1 MDKVYVIDGPDKGK
15 YFILSKAVTTIGK
28 ASDNDICLSTTGVS
42 PHHAK
47 LLKKNKKIFIV
58 DVSRFQ
64 GVLMDGE
71 KIEPDREVELKEESN
86 FTVGKSVLHIQRTSS
101 GDLDRA
107 DPKDTKKDPSGM
119 SASLLIKDDSRNHT
133 GSLELLLNVSNILA
147 QSLNIQ
153 KLFGEVID
161 QIFNL
166 LKRID
171 RGAILLLNKE
181 TGKLEEVFSKTRMGD
196 KEGPSAKIKYSG
208 ALVDKVLKEGKPI
221 MIPDTT
227 RPHDPDLLTPEE
239 LGYIMSVMSVPLKY
253 KGQVQ
258 GVIYVDSTGSPN
270 GFRKDDLQLLT
281 GLADTAAI
289 AIQNARLY
297 EALNQEL
304 AERKRAE
311 EELGSTVREL
321 QETRDMLIQSEKLAA
336 IGRLAAAVAH
346 EVLNPVNIM
355 SMRLQLLDKRGDLPI
370 PARNALRIC
379 KGQLYRI
386 TQITRDLAQYSRS
399 PEKHITMTELNK
411 VIERVLTLSEPQ
423 LKENNVETDIHY
435 HDHLPSIPADKDRI
449 EQVFFNLISNATE
462 AMAGKKEKTLRI
474 MTRPSNSNDHVQ
486 AIISDT
492 GTGIDQAHLSKIFD
506 PFFTTKEPGQGTGLG
521 LFISYGIVHEHGGRI
536 WAENNESGGTSF
548 FVELPLQGDSDS

>member
-1 MDKVYVIDGPDKGK
+1 MDKAHVIDGPDKGK
-15 YFILSKAVTTIGK
+15 CFILNEAVTSIGK
-28 ASDNDICLSTTGVS
+28 ASDNDICLLATGVS

-47 LLKKNKKIFIV
+47 LLKKNNKIFIV
-58 DVSRFQ
+58 DVSGLQ
-64 GVLMDGE
+64 GVFMDGE
-71 KIEPDREVELKEESN
+71 KIEPDREVELKDKSN
-86 FTVGKSVLHIQRTSS
+86 FTVGKSVLYIQRDSS
-101 GDLDRA
+101 KDLNRA
-107 DPKDTKKDPSGM
+107 CPKDTKKDPSGM
-119 SASLLIKDDSRNHT
+119 SEPVLIKDGSRNHT

-196 KEGPSAKIKYSG
+196 KGGPSAKIKYSG
-208 ALVDKVLKEGKPI
+208 ALVDKVLKEGRPI

-227 RPHDPDLLTPEE
+227 RPHGPDLLTPEE
-239 LGYIMSVMSVPLKY
+239 LGHIMSVMSVPLKY
-253 KGQVQ
+253 KGEVQ

-270 GFRKDDLQLLT
+270 GFRKDDLHLLT

-321 QETRDMLIQSEKLAA
+321 EETRDMLVQSEKLAA

-355 SMRLQLLDKRGDLPI
+355 SMRLQLMDKREDLPI
-370 PARNALRIC
+370 PAKNALRIC

-399 PEKHITMTELNK
+399 PEKHIAMTDLNK
-411 VIERVLTLSEPQ
+411 VIERVLTLGKPQ

-435 HDHLPSIPADKDRI
+435 HDDLPSIPADKDRI
-449 EQVFFNLISNATE
+449 EQVFFNLILNATE
-462 AMAGKKEKTLRI
+462 AMAGQKEKTLRI
-474 MTRPSNSNDHVQ
+474 MTKPSNSKDHVQ

-492 GTGIDQAHLSKIFD
+492 GTGIDQSHLSRIFD

-536 WAENNESGGTSF
+536 WAENNESRGTSF